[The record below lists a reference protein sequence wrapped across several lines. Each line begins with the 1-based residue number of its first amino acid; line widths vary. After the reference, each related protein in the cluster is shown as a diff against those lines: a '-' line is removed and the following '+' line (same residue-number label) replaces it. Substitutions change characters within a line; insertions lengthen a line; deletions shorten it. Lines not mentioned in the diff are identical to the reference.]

1 VLQTLPFS
9 LFPALTFLMATYDV
23 FEANNR
29 TIPEP
34 LGDGCLWVGNT
45 YTDEPLFWRNA
56 VDDIEF
62 TPQSWAETEFEDLQR
77 TDSVPTT
84 ISRPGVAP
92 PEFAYPS
99 CIDAYAEPRGFVTQR
114 QVPFTTTLETKH
126 EPGTSP
132 SMLPDSDRRT
142 DDEVQRLICL
152 ECGLEFE
159 NLQGL
164 DRHTKS
170 SQHKAWRCQ
179 EAGCGKTYVRR
190 DTYLRHRT
198 KHTDSVHACNI
209 CARGKKNKVFKR
221 KDHLKEHMRNCH
233 SRSVDGRRYVCL
245 HGQIE
250 A

>member
-1 VLQTLPFS
+1 
-9 LFPALTFLMATYDV
+9 MDTYDV
-23 FEANNR
+23 WEANSR
-29 TIPEP
+29 TILEPSGDAGLWLGDVYTYEP
-34 LGDGCLWVGNT
+34 LSC
-45 YTDEPLFWRNA
+45 RNVVEDTIFA
-56 VDDIEF
+56 
-62 TPQSWAETEFEDLQR
+62 PQSWAETEFEELHR

-84 ISRPGVAP
+84 ILRPGVP
-92 PEFAYPS
+92 SPEFAYPS
-99 CIDAYAEPRGFVTQR
+99 SIDAYAEPRGFVNQR
-114 QVPFTTTLETKH
+114 HIPFIATLETKH

-132 SMLPDSDRRT
+132 SMLSDNDRRN

-179 EAGCGKTYVRR
+179 ESGCGKTYARR
-190 DTYLRHRT
+190 DTYLRHRI

-209 CARGKKNKVFKR
+209 CSRSKKNKVFKR

-233 SRSVDGRRYVCL
+233 SRSVDGRR
-245 HGQIE
+245 
-250 A
+250 